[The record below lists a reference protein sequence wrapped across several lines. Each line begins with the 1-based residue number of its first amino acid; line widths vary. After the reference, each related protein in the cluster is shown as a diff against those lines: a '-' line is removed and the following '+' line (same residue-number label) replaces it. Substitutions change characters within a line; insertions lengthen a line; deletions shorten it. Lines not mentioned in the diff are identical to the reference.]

1 MISEKSIILNKNNFL
16 MLNSTIK
23 NNIDIFYHAIFFVV
37 TFLKKSCCIYRLMLS
52 KKVYDLRFNLI
63 MFTLKNQFISNK
75 PSDGKLL
82 SNFHGSTLFR

>member
-23 NNIDIFYHAIFFVV
+23 NNIDIFYHAIFYHA
-37 TFLKKSCCIYRLMLS
+37 KSCCIYRLMLP

>member
-1 MISEKSIILNKNNFL
+1 
-16 MLNSTIK
+16 
-23 NNIDIFYHAIFFVV
+23 
-37 TFLKKSCCIYRLMLS
+37 MLS

>member
-37 TFLKKSCCIYRLMLS
+37 TFLKNSCCIYRLMLS